1 MIRSWE
7 MIPLRR
13 IDTDIN
19 RWEMA
24 LGMTF
29 YAQGAVVPELNNRHG
44 RRAQKFVPHADCAE
58 SVRVKEEKYA
68 TYVQYTTVAL
78 PA

>member
-7 MIPLRR
+7 VIPLRR
-13 IDTDIN
+13 IATDIN

-24 LGMTF
+24 LGKIF

-44 RRAQKFVPHADCAE
+44 RRAHKFVPHADCAE